1 MVFPSHAAQCCKE
14 SHSVKDY
21 EVQDYLVEEWH
32 AKLIKLELKRS
43 PGVNIYCLTYQ
54 LTDDSELELHI
65 VLDSNLKFKRHNWRV
80 H

>member
-1 MVFPSHAAQCCKE
+1 MSASTNAHRAVLE
-14 SHSVKDY
+14 SKNVKDY
-21 EVQDYLVEEWH
+21 EVQDYLVEEWY
-32 AKLIKLELKRS
+32 AKLVKLELKRS
-43 PGVNIYCLTYQ
+43 SGVSVYCLTYQ